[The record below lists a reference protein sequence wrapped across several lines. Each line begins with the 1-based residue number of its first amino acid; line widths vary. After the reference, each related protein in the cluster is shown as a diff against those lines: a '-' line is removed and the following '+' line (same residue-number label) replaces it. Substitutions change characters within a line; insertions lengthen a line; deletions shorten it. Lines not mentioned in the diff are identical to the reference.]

1 MQALATDPRSSFQ
14 IPRARNDGP
23 RKLHGSASLQRES
36 HLITRRVALRAFL
49 FSLGLIGAVTT
60 AAPQK
65 SSTDPNHWVS
75 PGTPGSPINGELFHA
90 QVLLDTA
97 GFSAGVIDGKKG
109 TSFTQAVRGF
119 QQANG
124 LELSGKL
131 DYPTRTALLRQNRQS
146 TIYVKLTGDDVSG
159 PFVYPFPKKPE
170 DQAKLQFMG
179 YRNMLEKLAERY
191 HTTPQTVVALNG
203 PDKLIG
209 PGQTLRLP
217 NVAPSSRDYSGAI
230 NDKQAQLMAML
241 NVGGEQPKGDFIV
254 VDKSDGTLK
263 VYKSGSEG
271 GTNTKSSD
279 SSPSVPTG
287 TLVAQFPV
295 TTGSGHDPLPLGTW
309 KTTTYSF
316 LPPFNYQPDLFWDV
330 ADDKAEQKLPPGP
343 NGPVGVAWLDL
354 TKEHYG
360 IHGTNEPQII
370 QHTESHGCLRL
381 TNWDVMRLSRMLKPG
396 FTAYFV
402 A

>member
-1 MQALATDPRSSFQ
+1 MRFLLASIALGAAAAAVAAQQPQQT
-14 IPRARNDGP
+14 
-23 RKLHGSASLQRES
+23 HGA
-36 HLITRRVALRAFL
+36 
-49 FSLGLIGAVTT
+49 
-60 AAPQK
+60 K
-65 SSTDPNHWVS
+65 SSSGWVP
-75 PGTPGSPINGELFHA
+75 PGTPGSPITGELFHA
-90 QVLLDTA
+90 QVLLDSA
-97 GFSAGVIDGKKG
+97 GFSPGVIDGRKG
-109 TSFTQAVRGF
+109 TSFIQAIKGF
-119 QQANG
+119 QETNG
-124 LELSGKL
+124 LTVSGKL
-131 DYPTRTALLRQNRQS
+131 DTRTRQALLQQNRQS
-146 TIYVKLTGDDVSG
+146 TINVTLTNDDVSG
-159 PFVYPFPKKPE
+159 PFVYPFPTKPE

-179 YRNMLEKLAERY
+179 YRNMLEKVAERY

-217 NVAPSSRDYSGAI
+217 NVMPRSRDYSGAI
-230 NDKQAQLMAML
+230 NDKQKQLLNML
-241 NVGGEQPKGDFIV
+241 NVDATEPHGDFVV

-263 VYKSGSEG
+263 VYKAGGGSTG
-271 GTNTKSSD
+271 ASKSSAKG
-279 SSPSVPTG
+279 SSPSVPSG

-295 TTGSGHDPLPLGTW
+295 TTGSSHDPLPLGTW
-309 KTTTYSF
+309 KATTYSF

-360 IHGTNEPQII
+360 IHGTNEPSTI

-381 TNWDVMRLSRMLKPG
+381 TNWDVMRLSRMMKPG

>member
-1 MQALATDPRSSFQ
+1 LRLLLASIAL
-14 IPRARNDGP
+14 
-23 RKLHGSASLQRES
+23 
-36 HLITRRVALRAFL
+36 
-49 FSLGLIGAVTT
+49 T
-60 AAPQK
+60 AAAAAIAQQPQK
-65 SSTDPNHWVS
+65 PATATSNGWVA
-75 PGTPGSPINGELFHA
+75 PGTKGSPITGELFHA
-90 QVLLDTA
+90 QVLLDAA
-97 GFSAGVIDGKKG
+97 GFSPGPIDGRKG
-109 TSFTQAVRGF
+109 TSFTQAIKGF
-119 QQANG
+119 QQSKGLQVNG
-124 LELSGKL
+124 QL
-131 DYPTRTALLRQNRQS
+131 DGPTRQALLQNRKPS
-146 TIYVKLTGDDVSG
+146 TAMVKLTADDVSG

-179 YRNMLEKLAERY
+179 YRNMLEKVAERY
-191 HTTPQTVVALNG
+191 HTTPDTVVALNG

-217 NVAPSSRDYSGAI
+217 NIVPRSRDYGGA
-230 NDKQAQLMAML
+230 DQKQAQVLSMM
-241 NVGGEQPKGDFIV
+241 NVDADQPQGDFIV

-263 VYKSGSEG
+263 VYKAEGSAKDTASKKPKSN
-271 GTNTKSSD
+271 GTQG
-279 SSPSVPTG
+279 PASVPPG

-295 TTGSGHDPLPLGTW
+295 TTGSSHDPLPLGTW
-309 KTTTYSF
+309 KVTTYSF

-354 TKEHYG
+354 NKEHYG
-360 IHGTNEPQII
+360 IHGTNEPQTI

-381 TNWDVMRLSRMLKPG
+381 TNWDVARLSRMMKPG

>member
-1 MQALATDPRSSFQ
+1 MRIVLASIALGALA
-14 IPRARNDGP
+14 A
-23 RKLHGSASLQRES
+23 AA
-36 HLITRRVALRAFL
+36 VAQQ
-49 FSLGLIGAVTT
+49 
-60 AAPQK
+60 PQK
-65 SSTDPNHWVS
+65 PDRKAPNWVA
-75 PGTPGSPINGELFHA
+75 PGTKGSPITGEIFHA

-97 GFSAGVIDGKKG
+97 GFTAGVIDGKKG
-109 TSFTQAVRGF
+109 SSLTQAIKGF
-119 QQANG
+119 QEAHGLRING
-124 LELSGKL
+124 TL
-131 DYPTRTALLRQNRQS
+131 DGPTRQALLQQNRQS
-146 TIYVKLTGDDVSG
+146 TAMVKLTDEDVSG
-159 PFVYPFPKKPE
+159 PFIYPFPKKPE
-170 DQAKLQFMG
+170 AQAKLPGMY
-179 YRNMLEKLAERY
+179 YRNMLEKVAERY
-191 HTTPQTVVALNG
+191 HTTPATVVALNG

-217 NVAPSSRDYSGAI
+217 NVLPNNRDYGGAL
-230 NDKQAQLMAML
+230 DKQGPLLAQF
-241 NVGGEQPKGDFIV
+241 NVDGNQPKGDFIV

-263 VYKSGSEG
+263 VYRSGGAAKASDTKSGKG
-271 GTNTKSSD
+271 SS
-279 SSPSVPTG
+279 SVPNG

-309 KTTTYSF
+309 KVTTYSF

-360 IHGTNEPQII
+360 IHGTGEPQTI
-370 QHTESHGCLRL
+370 QKTESHGCLRL
-381 TNWDVMRLSRMLKPG
+381 TNWDVMRLSRMMKPG

>member
-1 MQALATDPRSSFQ
+1 LR
-14 IPRARNDGP
+14 
-23 RKLHGSASLQRES
+23 ASLFA
-36 HLITRRVALRAFL
+36 LGVA
-49 FSLGLIGAVTT
+49 GAVAT
-60 AAPQK
+60 AAAQP
-65 SSTDPNHWVS
+65 SANADHWVP

-90 QVLLDTA
+90 QVLLDAA

-109 TSFTQAVRGF
+109 SALNQAIRGF
-119 QQANG
+119 QEANG
-124 LELSGKL
+124 LQVTGKL
-131 DYPTRTALLRQNRQS
+131 DNPTRAALLQQNRQS
-146 TIYVKLTGDDVSG
+146 TVYVKLTGDDVGG

-170 DQAKLQFMG
+170 NQAKLQFMG
-179 YRNMLEKLAERY
+179 YRNMLEKVAERY
-191 HTTPQTVVALNG
+191 HTTPRTVVALNG

-217 NVAPSSRDYSGAI
+217 NVVPASRDYGRAI
-230 NDKQAQLMAML
+230 NGKQAQLMALL
-241 NVGGEQPKGDFIV
+241 NVNGDAPKGDFIV

-263 VYKSGSEG
+263 VYRGE
-271 GTNTKSSD
+271 KSS
-279 SSPSVPTG
+279 G
-287 TLVAQFPV
+287 QLVGQFPV
-295 TTGSGHDPLPLGTW
+295 TTGSSHDPLPLGTW
-309 KTTTYSF
+309 KATTFSF

-360 IHGTNEPQII
+360 IHGTNEPSTIG
-370 QHTESHGCLRL
+370 HTESHGCLRL
-381 TNWDVMRLSRMLKPG
+381 TNWDVMRLSRMMKPG

>member
-1 MQALATDPRSSFQ
+1 MA
-14 IPRARNDGP
+14 
-23 RKLHGSASLQRES
+23 
-36 HLITRRVALRAFL
+36 
-49 FSLGLIGAVTT
+49 
-60 AAPQK
+60 
-65 SSTDPNHWVS
+65 
-75 PGTPGSPINGELFHA
+75 PGTPGSPITGELFHA
-90 QVLLDTA
+90 QALLDSA
-97 GFSAGVIDGKKG
+97 GFSPGVIDGRKG
-109 TSFTQAVRGF
+109 TSLTQAIKGF
-119 QQANG
+119 QEAKG
-124 LELSGKL
+124 LKVSGKL
-131 DYPTRTALLRQNRQS
+131 DTPTRQALLQQNRPS
-146 TIYVKLTGDDVSG
+146 TIMVKLTPDDVSG

-170 DQAKLQFMG
+170 DQAKLKFLG
-179 YRNMLEKLAERY
+179 YRNMLEKVAERY
-191 HTTPQTVVALNG
+191 HTTPDTVVALNG

-217 NVAPSSRDYSGAI
+217 NVVPASRDYSGAI
-230 NDKQAQLMAML
+230 NDKQKQLLNML
-241 NVGGEQPKGDFIV
+241 NVDANEPHGDFIV

-263 VYKSGSEG
+263 VYQG
-271 GTNTKSSD
+271 SSD
-279 SSPSVPTG
+279 ASKADKTDKTDKAAKSKDGSPSVPSG

-360 IHGTNEPQII
+360 IHGTNEPQTI

-381 TNWDVMRLSRMLKPG
+381 TNWDVVRLSRIMKPG